1 MYKIIGADGKEYG
14 PISSEVLRQWIAEGR
29 ANAQSKVLPEGAT
42 EWKTIVELPELSSPL
57 PGAVPPPGSAPAPIS
72 LAPVP
77 RNNSYAVAG
86 LTLGILSLTVG
97 VCCCYGLPFSVPGI
111 ICSSIALSQIKND
124 PFNQHGKGLAVA
136 GLVLSILS
144 ICLGTLLLILGVAL
158 GTPDM
163 MRRFRRL

>member
-1 MYKIIGADGKEYG
+1 MYKIIGADGNEYG
-14 PISSEVLRQWIAEGR
+14 PITSEVLRQWITEGR
-29 ANAQSKVLPEGAT
+29 ANAQTKVLPEGTT
-42 EWKTIVELPELSSPL
+42 EWKTIAEMPELSSLL
-57 PGAVPPPGSAPAPIS
+57 PGVVPPPGIAPAPIS
-72 LAPVP
+72 IAPVP

-124 PFNQHGKGLAVA
+124 PLNQHGKGLAVA

-144 ICLGTLLLILGVAL
+144 ICLGTVLLILGVAL